1 MSKFSGVTRVIFDLD
16 NTLIKHD
23 FEKLN
28 DTLAN
33 RFEVE
38 DRETFKK
45 QFSCMLLGHSAFLKK
60 RIVTYDYFT
69 KLIENMMPILKS
81 LKINGADILEAN
93 DRYHTGSL
101 MEGAEEILEYLCGK
115 GYQIVAATNWFYQYQ
130 LNILNKLGIS
140 DYFERIYAWDDYYAK
155 PNHFAMIKALDGT
168 DEKSN
173 IMIGDSAET
182 DVKFAKNAGVK
193 VIGLNVDYTKVK
205 ENMRADVDI
214 TNLLEIKN
222 YL

>member
-1 MSKFSGVTRVIFDLD
+1 MTKFSDVNRVIFDLD

-28 DTLAN
+28 DTLAIV
-33 RFEVE
+33 FEVE
-38 DRETFKK
+38 DKETFKK
-45 QFSCMLLGHSAFLKK
+45 QFCNMLLGHSAHFKK

-69 KLIENMMPILKS
+69 KLIENMMPILKPS
-81 LKINGADILEAN
+81 HITGSDILEGI
-93 DRYHTGSL
+93 DRYHTGTL
-101 MEGAEEILEYLCGK
+101 VEGAKEILEYLNVK

-140 DYFERIYAWDDYYAK
+140 SYFERIYAWDDYYAK

-168 DEKSN
+168 HEKNN
-173 IMIGDSAET
+173 IMIGDNAET

-193 VIGLNVDYTKVK
+193 VIGLNVDYAKVK
-205 ENMRADVDI
+205 ENIKADVDI
-214 TNLLEIKN
+214 TKLLEIKN